1 MNLSPLVMLL
11 TLGWFGPVSSQ
22 EGCSPTTLSTN
33 SYVIAGHVVLA
44 DRTKNRSGVE
54 IEVFWLDADVWT
66 LIGKIH
72 TLSEGAFAWLAE
84 RRRQFKFVASK
95 AGYTANAVIV
105 NVKNLRESHPEIIL
119 PLSQT
124 GCPKAKYR

>member
-22 EGCSPTTLSTN
+22 EGCSPTTLSTK
-33 SYVIAGHVVLA
+33 SYVIAGHVVLT
-44 DRTKNRSGVE
+44 DGTKNRSGGE
-54 IEVFWLDADVWT
+54 IEVFSLNADVWT

-84 RRRQFKFVASK
+84 RRRQFDS
-95 AGYTANAVIV
+95 
-105 NVKNLRESHPEIIL
+105 L
-119 PLSQT
+119 PARRGTQPT
-124 GCPKAKYR
+124 P